1 VIAVTEYCWL
11 QQNGPVGVMDAIDES
26 AGVSWI
32 DAMVQRVEV
41 GVSATSLS
49 EDAIQPPARVCAR
62 VDVGTV
68 LFGIEEATMRCIVKD
83 QQGAVQTF

>member
-1 VIAVTEYCWL
+1 VRVDVVIE
-11 QQNGPVGVMDAIDES
+11 ES

-49 EDAIQPPARVCAR
+49 EDAIHSPARDCAQ

-68 LFGIEEATMRCIVKD
+68 LFGIEEATMRCIVKE
-83 QQGAVQTF
+83 QQGAMQTF